1 MIELQELSWLRPA
14 WDQASAHWKSL
25 SHGILITGNS
35 GIGKGH
41 LALELSRLLLCT
53 EPNEH
58 QACGQC
64 DSCQLLKNSVH
75 PDLHVLVPEAQIDN
89 QPEPIRR
96 HASRYF
102 LSEKGA
108 SSTRKPSRVIGVDAV
123 RLLSDSLATKS
134 GQGGRKLSL
143 IVPADRLNS
152 NSMNALLKLL
162 EEPTADT
169 YIILVSARPYRLA
182 ATIRSRCIQ
191 LECPTPD
198 PQVARSW
205 LGNRYPET
213 SIDVLP
219 FARCGIGPLQI
230 NEIVAAGEHGLFGK
244 EEETVIAPAIEAARA
259 NGFEVEGPIPPDTAF
274 LPTKR
279 RETDLFVCMYH
290 DKGHIPL
297 KALCFDEAVNIT
309 LGLPIVRTSVDHG
322 TALDIAGQGKA
333 NPNSLYEAVKL
344 ALKLI

>member
-191 LECPTPD
+191 LECSTPD
-198 PQVARSW
+198 PQVVRSW
-205 LGNRYPET
+205 LGDRYPEA

-230 NEIVAAGEHGLFGK
+230 NEIVAAGQQGLFQGL
-244 EEETVIAPAIEAARA
+244 
-259 NGFEVEGPIPPDTAF
+259 FEKLHRPSLAGDN
-274 LPTKR
+274 
-279 RETDLFVCMYH
+279 
-290 DKGHIPL
+290 PL
-297 KALCFDEAVNIT
+297 LLAQECSAVGIQ
-309 LGLPIVRTSVDHG
+309 
-322 TALDIAGQGKA
+322 TALRILQH
-333 NPNSLYEAVKL
+333 L
-344 ALKLI
+344 ALAQIRQLSTGVGFSRSCSSELTFSGRESCIQTFVEIGQFLLNPTGAVDEQLFLEDICTRICEERES

>member
-1 MIELQELSWLRPA
+1 MIEFQELSWLRPA
-14 WDQASAHWKSL
+14 WDQASAHWKRL

-64 DSCQLLKNSVH
+64 ASCQLLENSVH

-89 QPEPIRR
+89 QPEPVRR

-108 SSTRKPSRVIGVDAV
+108 SPTRKPSRVIGVDAV

-134 GQGGRKLSL
+134 GQAGRKLSL

-198 PQVARSW
+198 PQVVRSW
-205 LGNRYPET
+205 LGDRYPEA

-230 NEIVAAGEHGLFGK
+230 NEIVAAGEHGLFQGL
-244 EEETVIAPAIEAARA
+244 IEKLHRPSLAGD
-259 NGFEVEGPIPPDTAF
+259 N
-274 LPTKR
+274 
-279 RETDLFVCMYH
+279 
-290 DKGHIPL
+290 PL
-297 KALCFDEAVNIT
+297 LLAQECSAVGIQ
-309 LGLPIVRTSVDHG
+309 
-322 TALDIAGQGKA
+322 TALRILQH
-333 NPNSLYEAVKL
+333 L
-344 ALKLI
+344 ALAQIRQRASGVGSSRSCSGESTFSDRDLCIQAFVEIGQFLLNPTGAVDEQLFLEDICTRICEERES

>member
-102 LSEKGA
+102 LSEKGG

-230 NEIVAAGEHGLFGK
+230 NEIVAAGQQGLFQ
-244 EEETVIAPAIEAARA
+244 AL
-259 NGFEVEGPIPPDTAF
+259 FEKLHRPSLAGDN
-274 LPTKR
+274 
-279 RETDLFVCMYH
+279 
-290 DKGHIPL
+290 PL
-297 KALCFDEAVNIT
+297 LLAQECSAVGIQ
-309 LGLPIVRTSVDHG
+309 
-322 TALDIAGQGKA
+322 TALRILQH
-333 NPNSLYEAVKL
+333 L
-344 ALKLI
+344 ALAQIRQLSTGVGFSRSCSSELTFSGRESCIQTFVEIGQFLLNPTGAVDEQLFLEDICTRICEERKS

>member
-1 MIELQELSWLRPA
+1 MIEFQELSWLRPA

-213 SIDVLP
+213 SIDVLS

-230 NEIVAAGEHGLFGK
+230 NEIVAAGQQGLFQGL
-244 EEETVIAPAIEAARA
+244 
-259 NGFEVEGPIPPDTAF
+259 FEKLHRPSLAGDN
-274 LPTKR
+274 
-279 RETDLFVCMYH
+279 
-290 DKGHIPL
+290 PL
-297 KALCFDEAVNIT
+297 LLAQECSAVGIQ
-309 LGLPIVRTSVDHG
+309 
-322 TALDIAGQGKA
+322 TALRILQH
-333 NPNSLYEAVKL
+333 L
-344 ALKLI
+344 ALAQIRQLSTGVGFSRSCSSELTFSGRESCIQTFVEIGQFLLNPTGAVDEQLFLEDICTRICEERES

>member
-1 MIELQELSWLRPA
+1 MVEFEELSWLRPA
-14 WDQASAHWKSL
+14 WDQVSARWKNL

-64 DSCQLLKNSVH
+64 ASCQLLKNSVH
-75 PDLHVLVPEAQIDN
+75 PDLHVLVPETQIDN
-89 QPEPIRR
+89 QPEPIQR

-102 LSEKGA
+102 MSEKGA

-123 RLLSDSLATKS
+123 RLLSDSLTTKS
-134 GQGGRKLSL
+134 GRAGRKLSL

-162 EEPTADT
+162 EEPAADT

-198 PQVARSW
+198 PQVIRSW
-205 LGNRYPET
+205 LGDRYPET

-219 FARCGIGPLQI
+219 FARCGFGPLQI
-230 NEIVAAGEHGLFGK
+230 NGIVAAGEQGLFQGL
-244 EEETVIAPAIEAARA
+244 IEKLHRPSLAGG
-259 NGFEVEGPIPPDTAF
+259 N
-274 LPTKR
+274 
-279 RETDLFVCMYH
+279 
-290 DKGHIPL
+290 PL
-297 KALCFDEAVNIT
+297 MLAQECSAVGIQ
-309 LGLPIVRTSVDHG
+309 
-322 TALDIAGQGKA
+322 TALRILQH
-333 NPNSLYEAVKL
+333 L
-344 ALKLI
+344 ALAQIRQRAIGVGSSRSCSSESTFSGRESCIQAFVEIGRFLVNPTGAVDEQLFLEDICTRICEERES

>member
-1 MIELQELSWLRPA
+1 MIEFQELSWLRPA

-198 PQVARSW
+198 PQVVRSW
-205 LGNRYPET
+205 LGDRYPEA

-230 NEIVAAGEHGLFGK
+230 NEIVAAGQQGLFQGL
-244 EEETVIAPAIEAARA
+244 
-259 NGFEVEGPIPPDTAF
+259 FEKLHRPSLAGDN
-274 LPTKR
+274 
-279 RETDLFVCMYH
+279 
-290 DKGHIPL
+290 PL
-297 KALCFDEAVNIT
+297 LLAQECSAVGIQ
-309 LGLPIVRTSVDHG
+309 
-322 TALDIAGQGKA
+322 TALRILQH
-333 NPNSLYEAVKL
+333 L
-344 ALKLI
+344 ALAQIRQLSTGVGFSRSCSSELTFSGRESCIQTFVEIGQFLLNPTGAVDEQLFLEDICTRICEERES

>member
-213 SIDVLP
+213 SIDVLS

-230 NEIVAAGEHGLFGK
+230 NEIVAAGQQGLFQGL
-244 EEETVIAPAIEAARA
+244 
-259 NGFEVEGPIPPDTAF
+259 FEKLHRPSLAGDN
-274 LPTKR
+274 
-279 RETDLFVCMYH
+279 
-290 DKGHIPL
+290 PL
-297 KALCFDEAVNIT
+297 SLAQECSAVGIQ
-309 LGLPIVRTSVDHG
+309 
-322 TALDIAGQGKA
+322 TALRILQH
-333 NPNSLYEAVKL
+333 L
-344 ALKLI
+344 ALAQIRQLSTGVGFSRSCSSELTFSGRESCIQTFVEIGQFLLNPTGAVDEQLFLEDICTRICEERES

>member
-1 MIELQELSWLRPA
+1 MIEFQELSWLRPA

-64 DSCQLLKNSVH
+64 ASCQLLENSVH

-89 QPEPIRR
+89 QPEPVRR

-108 SSTRKPSRVIGVDAV
+108 SPTRKPSRVIGVDAV

-134 GQGGRKLSL
+134 GQAGRKLSL

-162 EEPTADT
+162 EEPTAET

-198 PQVARSW
+198 PQVVRSW
-205 LGNRYPET
+205 LGDRYPEA

-230 NEIVAAGEHGLFGK
+230 NEIVAAGEHGLFQGL
-244 EEETVIAPAIEAARA
+244 IEKLHRPSLAGD
-259 NGFEVEGPIPPDTAF
+259 N
-274 LPTKR
+274 
-279 RETDLFVCMYH
+279 
-290 DKGHIPL
+290 PL
-297 KALCFDEAVNIT
+297 LLAQECSAVGIQ
-309 LGLPIVRTSVDHG
+309 
-322 TALDIAGQGKA
+322 TALRILQH
-333 NPNSLYEAVKL
+333 L
-344 ALKLI
+344 ALAQIRQRASGVGSSRSCSGESTFLDRDLCIQAFVEIGQFLLNPTGAVDEQLFLEDICTRICEERES

>member
-213 SIDVLP
+213 SIDVLS

-230 NEIVAAGEHGLFGK
+230 NEIVAAGQQGLFQ
-244 EEETVIAPAIEAARA
+244 AL
-259 NGFEVEGPIPPDTAF
+259 FEKLHRPSLAGDN
-274 LPTKR
+274 
-279 RETDLFVCMYH
+279 
-290 DKGHIPL
+290 PL
-297 KALCFDEAVNIT
+297 LLAQECSAVGIQ
-309 LGLPIVRTSVDHG
+309 
-322 TALDIAGQGKA
+322 TALRILQH
-333 NPNSLYEAVKL
+333 L
-344 ALKLI
+344 ALAQIRQLSTGVGFSRSCSSELTFSGRESCIQTFVEIGQFLLNPTGAVDEQLFLEDICTRICEERKS

>member
-1 MIELQELSWLRPA
+1 MVEFPELSWLRPA
-14 WDQASAHWKSL
+14 WDQVSAHWKNL

-41 LALELSRLLLCT
+41 LALELGRLLLCT

-64 DSCQLLKNSVH
+64 ASCQLLENSVH
-75 PDLHVLVPEAQIDN
+75 PDLHVLVPETQIDN

-102 LSEKGA
+102 MSEKGA

-134 GQGGRKLSL
+134 GRAGRKLSL

-198 PQVARSW
+198 PQVIRSW
-205 LGNRYPET
+205 LGDRHPGT

-230 NEIVAAGEHGLFGK
+230 NDIVAAGEQGLFQGL
-244 EEETVIAPAIEAARA
+244 IEKLHRPSLAGD
-259 NGFEVEGPIPPDTAF
+259 N
-274 LPTKR
+274 
-279 RETDLFVCMYH
+279 
-290 DKGHIPL
+290 PL
-297 KALCFDEAVNIT
+297 LLAQECSAVGIQ
-309 LGLPIVRTSVDHG
+309 
-322 TALDIAGQGKA
+322 TALRILQH
-333 NPNSLYEAVKL
+333 L
-344 ALKLI
+344 ALAQIRQCAIGVGSSRSCSSESTFSGRESCIQAFVEIGEFLVNPTGAVDEQLFLEDICTRICEGRES

>member
-230 NEIVAAGEHGLFGK
+230 NEIVAAGQQGLFQGL
-244 EEETVIAPAIEAARA
+244 
-259 NGFEVEGPIPPDTAF
+259 FEKLHRPSLAGDN
-274 LPTKR
+274 
-279 RETDLFVCMYH
+279 
-290 DKGHIPL
+290 PL
-297 KALCFDEAVNIT
+297 LLAQECSAVGIQ
-309 LGLPIVRTSVDHG
+309 
-322 TALDIAGQGKA
+322 TALRILQH
-333 NPNSLYEAVKL
+333 L
-344 ALKLI
+344 ALAQIRQLSTGVGFSRSCSSELTFSGRESCIQTFVEIGQFLLNPTGAVDEQLFLEDICTRICEERES

>member
-213 SIDVLP
+213 SIDVLS

-230 NEIVAAGEHGLFGK
+230 NEIVAAGQQGLFQGL
-244 EEETVIAPAIEAARA
+244 
-259 NGFEVEGPIPPDTAF
+259 FEKLHRPSLAGDN
-274 LPTKR
+274 
-279 RETDLFVCMYH
+279 
-290 DKGHIPL
+290 PL
-297 KALCFDEAVNIT
+297 LLAQECSAVGIQ
-309 LGLPIVRTSVDHG
+309 
-322 TALDIAGQGKA
+322 TALRILQH
-333 NPNSLYEAVKL
+333 L
-344 ALKLI
+344 ALAQIRQLSTGVGFSRSCSSELTFSGRESCIQTFVEIGQFLLNPTGAVDEQLFLEDICTRICEERES

>member
-1 MIELQELSWLRPA
+1 MIEFQELSWLRPA

-230 NEIVAAGEHGLFGK
+230 NEIVAAGQQGLFQGL
-244 EEETVIAPAIEAARA
+244 
-259 NGFEVEGPIPPDTAF
+259 FEKLHRPSLAGDN
-274 LPTKR
+274 
-279 RETDLFVCMYH
+279 
-290 DKGHIPL
+290 PL
-297 KALCFDEAVNIT
+297 LLAQECSAVGIQ
-309 LGLPIVRTSVDHG
+309 
-322 TALDIAGQGKA
+322 TALRILQH
-333 NPNSLYEAVKL
+333 L
-344 ALKLI
+344 ALAQIRQLSTGVGFSRSCSSELTFSGRESCIQTFVEIGQFLLNPTGAVDEQLFLEDICTRICEERKS

>member
-198 PQVARSW
+198 PQVAGSW
-205 LGNRYPET
+205 LGNQYPET

-230 NEIVAAGEHGLFGK
+230 NEIVAAGQQGLFQGL
-244 EEETVIAPAIEAARA
+244 
-259 NGFEVEGPIPPDTAF
+259 FEKLHRPSLAGDN
-274 LPTKR
+274 
-279 RETDLFVCMYH
+279 
-290 DKGHIPL
+290 PL
-297 KALCFDEAVNIT
+297 LLAQECSAVGIQ
-309 LGLPIVRTSVDHG
+309 
-322 TALDIAGQGKA
+322 TALRILQH
-333 NPNSLYEAVKL
+333 L
-344 ALKLI
+344 ALAQIRQLSTGVGFSRSCSSELTFSGRESCIQTFVEIGQFLLNPTGAVDEQLFLEDICTRICEERES

>member
-102 LSEKGA
+102 LSEKGG

-230 NEIVAAGEHGLFGK
+230 NEIVAAGQQGLFQ
-244 EEETVIAPAIEAARA
+244 AL
-259 NGFEVEGPIPPDTAF
+259 FEKLHRPSLAGDN
-274 LPTKR
+274 
-279 RETDLFVCMYH
+279 
-290 DKGHIPL
+290 PL
-297 KALCFDEAVNIT
+297 LLAQECSAVGIQ
-309 LGLPIVRTSVDHG
+309 
-322 TALDIAGQGKA
+322 TALRILQH
-333 NPNSLYEAVKL
+333 L
-344 ALKLI
+344 ALAQIRQLSTGVGFSRSCSSELTFSGRESCIQTFVEIGQFLLNPTGAVDEQLFLEDICTRICEERES

>member
-102 LSEKGA
+102 LSEKGG

-213 SIDVLP
+213 SIDVLS

-230 NEIVAAGEHGLFGK
+230 NEIVAAGQQGLFQGL
-244 EEETVIAPAIEAARA
+244 
-259 NGFEVEGPIPPDTAF
+259 FEKLHRPSLAGDN
-274 LPTKR
+274 
-279 RETDLFVCMYH
+279 
-290 DKGHIPL
+290 PL
-297 KALCFDEAVNIT
+297 LLAQECSAVGIQ
-309 LGLPIVRTSVDHG
+309 
-322 TALDIAGQGKA
+322 TALRILQH
-333 NPNSLYEAVKL
+333 L
-344 ALKLI
+344 ALAQIRQLSTGVGFSRSCSSELTFSGRESCIQTFVEIGQFLLNPTGAVDEQLFLEDICTRICEERES